1 MGKSQAITLIFLFLH
16 FHWKSLNDHLFECQ
30 FATQESIASRQFRIN
45 FSRSKIEVLKRQ
57 SLRKKGLIVVIIC
70 SNKSLPNRWFRLK
83 RMDFNA
89 KLFCP
94 LDKKDGGE
102 KLQFFINFQKIRFDS
117 SDGGQYLLSK
127 GWPWL
132 LKSAAAA
139 GLA

>member
-1 MGKSQAITLIFLFLH
+1 M
-16 FHWKSLNDHLFECQ
+16 
-30 FATQESIASRQFRIN
+30 
-45 FSRSKIEVLKRQ
+45 
-57 SLRKKGLIVVIIC
+57 IC
-70 SNKSLPNRWFRLK
+70 SNKSLSNRWFRLK

-89 KLFCP
+89 KLFFCP

-117 SDGGQYLLSK
+117 DGGQYLLSK